1 MRERLLNFW
10 NELSEHQ
17 RDLCKVAGGL
27 VLAGALGWAG
37 WVYGRPVWQ
46 KWQRTQA
53 LEQAK
58 DFAAH
63 NDYRNA
69 ALALRRVFEMGPNDP
84 ATWREAT
91 NVLAQIGAPEVL
103 LARQRLAQLSPED
116 TAVKLALIG
125 DALRLDRLD
134 VAMATL
140 EKVDEAARDDAAYFR
155 MAASLAM
162 AMRRGDEAEANLAQL
177 VEIAP
182 SNPLAQFEYAAVRV
196 WSVDEGKRDAAR
208 EELRRLT
215 AEPAVRVR
223 AALELLKDAAR
234 QHDERWAIETMTFL
248 LERFAPGAVADFSSP
263 GLPGWQQL
271 VEALKAAAETDAD
284 DAAMLVRWFA
294 DIGQAREALV
304 WVDTL
309 ADEIGYAAP
318 VAEAAAEL
326 AARVGD
332 LDRLE
337 ERLRQGAWGVWSR
350 DAITL
355 AIASRLQRMRYTDAN
370 GRATWQ
376 DALDACRDSLTGLRA
391 LVRLASAWQDSEGLE
406 RALQTVVERQPKSL
420 WAYVALRGVYAARL
434 DLQKLW
440 QLHERWVRQEPEN
453 AELAAARVNLSCIV
467 NRATPEIVK
476 EAERLHAENPDMNE
490 AKVALAAV
498 RWRQGQAEE
507 AITLLNAL
515 PEDAR
520 GQASAIF
527 WRALAL
533 ADRGDEAAQA
543 AIDEAAKTR
552 RGQEESEL
560 LRAAESKVRAGA
572 GKRG

>member
-1 MRERLLNFW
+1 MRERVLNFW
-10 NELSEHQ
+10 NELSEQQ

-27 VLAGALGWAG
+27 ILLVALGWAG

-53 LEQAK
+53 LEQARE
-58 DFAAH
+58 FAAH

-69 ALALRRVFEMGPNDP
+69 ALALRRVFEMGPNDVG
-84 ATWREAT
+84 TWREAT
-91 NVLAQIGAPEVL
+91 DVLAQIGAPEVL

-125 DALRLDRLD
+125 DALRLDRFD
-134 VAMATL
+134 VAVATL
-140 EKVDEAARDDAAYFR
+140 EKIDEAARDDAAYFR
-155 MAASLAM
+155 LAASLAM

-177 VEIAP
+177 VQIAP
-182 SNPLAQFEYAAVRV
+182 SNPLAQFEHAAVRV

-215 AEPAVRVR
+215 ADPTVRVR

-234 QHDERWAIETMTFL
+234 QHDERWAIDTMTFL

-263 GLPGWQQL
+263 ELPGWQQL
-271 VEALKAAAETDAD
+271 VEALKVASEANAD

-309 ADEIGYAAP
+309 GDEISYAAP

-337 ERLRQGAWGVWSR
+337 ARLRQGAWGVWSR

-376 DALDACRDSLTGLRA
+376 DALNACRDSLTGLRA
-391 LVRLASAWQDSEGLE
+391 LVRLASAWEDSDGLE

-420 WAYVALRGVYAARL
+420 WAYVALRGIYASRP

-453 AELAAARVNLSCIV
+453 VELAAARVNLSCIL

-476 EAERLHAENPDMNE
+476 EAERLHAQNPETHE

-498 RWRQGQAEE
+498 RWRQGQAAE
-507 AITLLNAL
+507 AISLLDAL

-520 GQASAIF
+520 GYASAVF

-533 ADRGDEAAQA
+533 ADQGDQAAQA
-543 AIDEAAKTR
+543 AIEEATKTR
-552 RGQEESEL
+552 RAQEESEL
-560 LRAAESKVRAGA
+560 LRAAESKARAA
-572 GKRG
+572 AAKRG

>member
-17 RDLCKVAGGL
+17 RDLWKVAAGL
-27 VLAGALGWAG
+27 VLLVGIGVAG
-37 WVYGRPVWQ
+37 WVYGRPMWQ

-53 LEQAK
+53 LEQAR

-134 VAMATL
+134 VATATL
-140 EKVDEAARDDAAYFR
+140 GKIDEAARADAAYFR
-155 MAASLAM
+155 LAASLAM

-177 VEIAP
+177 VQIAP

-196 WSVDEGKRDAAR
+196 WSVDEEKRTAAR
-208 EELRRLT
+208 DELRRLT
-215 AEPAVRVR
+215 GDPMVRVR

-234 QHDERWAIETMTFL
+234 QHDERWAIDTMTFL

-263 GLPGWQQL
+263 GLPGWHRL
-271 VEALKAAAETDAD
+271 VEALKAAAEANAD
-284 DAAMLVRWFA
+284 DAAMLARWFA

-304 WVDTL
+304 WIETL
-309 ADEIGYAAP
+309 ADEIDHAPP

-406 RALQTVVERQPKSL
+406 RALQTVVERQPKTL
-420 WAYVALRGVYAARL
+420 WAYTALRGIYAARL

-440 QLHERWVRQEPEN
+440 QLHERWVRQEPGN
-453 AELAAARVNLSCIV
+453 AELAAARVNVSCV
-467 NRATPEIVK
+467 LNRVSPEIAK
-476 EAERLHAENPDMNE
+476 EAERLYEQNPEMNE
-490 AKVALAAV
+490 AKVALAAL
-498 RWRQGQAEE
+498 RWRQNKPAE
-507 AITLLNAL
+507 TVSLLNELAQD
-515 PEDAR
+515 ER
-520 GQASAIF
+520 TQASAAL

-533 ADRGDEAAQA
+533 ADLGDNAARA
-543 AIDEAAKTR
+543 AIEDASKMR
-552 RGQEESEL
+552 RAPEENEL
-560 LRAAESKVRAGA
+560 LRAAEAKARASVGN
-572 GKRG
+572 RG